1 MKSYM
6 ENRLEPIEDAPA
18 AGDFLMQSEI
28 TWDTSSGL
36 AGCGLIL
43 RSEEDFE
50 KGEQYQFFMMRLE
63 NAPGWIMVYY
73 KDGIA
78 QYPITLGADYQFTDY
93 IRDGRQSTNKIAILA
108 KGDQITVFINGE
120 GMRPM
125 TNNKRS
131 TGLIGM
137 LGSQESGTSS
147 CTFENT
153 WIWSFDEP

>member
-1 MKSYM
+1 
-6 ENRLEPIEDAPA
+6 
-18 AGDFLMQSEI
+18 
-28 TWDTSSGL
+28 
-36 AGCGLIL
+36 
-43 RSEEDFE
+43 
-50 KGEQYQFFMMRLE
+50 
-63 NAPGWIMVYY
+63 MVYY

-78 QYPITLGADYQFTDY
+78 QYPITSGADYQFTDY

-125 TNNKRS
+125 TNNKR
-131 TGLIGM
+131 TAGMFGM

-153 WIWSFDEP
+153 WIWSFDQP